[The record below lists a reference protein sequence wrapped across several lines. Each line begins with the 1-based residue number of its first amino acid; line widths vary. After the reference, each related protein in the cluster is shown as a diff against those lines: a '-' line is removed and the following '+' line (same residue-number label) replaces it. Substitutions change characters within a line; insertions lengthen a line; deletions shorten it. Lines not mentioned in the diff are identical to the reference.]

1 MRLGSYCAEGGH
13 PRACGLGDDDA
24 AAGLNLADATR
35 AAGLRRTPARLDEP
49 GPRLARAAAGAAA
62 AVI

>member
-1 MRLGSYCAEGGH
+1 MRLGSYCAEGSH
-13 PRACGLGDDDA
+13 PRACGPGDDDA
-24 AAGLNLADATR
+24 PAGLNRADATR
-35 AAGLRRTPARLDEP
+35 PAGLRRIPARLDGP

>member
-24 AAGLNLADATR
+24 PADLNRAEATR
-35 AAGLRRTPARLDEP
+35 PAGLRRILARLNEP
-49 GPRLARAAAGAAA
+49 GPRLARRAAGAAA

>member
-13 PRACGLGDDDA
+13 PRGCGPGDDDA
-24 AAGLNLADATR
+24 PAGLSRAGATR
-35 AAGLRRTPARLDEP
+35 PAGLRRILARLAEP
-49 GPRLARAAAGAAA
+49 GPRLARGAAGAAA

>member
-13 PRACGLGDDDA
+13 PRACGPGDDDA
-24 AAGLNLADATR
+24 PADLNRAEATR
-35 AAGLRRTPARLDEP
+35 PAAPRRILARLNEP
-49 GPRLARAAAGAAA
+49 GPRLARRAAGAAA

>member
-13 PRACGLGDDDA
+13 LRACGLGDDDA
-24 AAGLNLADATR
+24 PAGLSRAGATR
-35 AAGLRRTPARLDEP
+35 PGGLRRILARREP
-49 GPRLARAAAGAAA
+49 GPRLARGAAGAAA

>member
-13 PRACGLGDDDA
+13 LGACGLGDDDA
-24 AAGLNLADATR
+24 PAGLSRAGATR
-35 AAGLRRTPARLDEP
+35 AAGLRRILARLGRP
-49 GPRLARAAAGAAA
+49 GPRLARSAAGAAA

>member
-13 PRACGLGDDDA
+13 LRACGLGDDDA
-24 AAGLNLADATR
+24 PAGLSRAGATR
-35 AAGLRRTPARLDEP
+35 PGGLRRILARPGEP
-49 GPRLARAAAGAAA
+49 GPRLARGAAA